1 MSAPLARPS
10 QIAVSPARALSAR
23 WATSAVFFANGMVIA
38 TWVVRVPGVQSA
50 LHLSPA
56 SVGVALLGM
65 SVGSLIAMP
74 QTGRLAARFGTRRV
88 TVWAGVC
95 MMLALLLPFL
105 APNLWVLF
113 AALMVL
119 GASNGVMDV
128 AMNAQGVA
136 VERALARPV
145 LSSFHA
151 AYSLGN
157 LAGAALGSL
166 LLGAGLGQ
174 WPHALIITLSMGLLV
189 VLAGARLLPR
199 QADEPTSDEPAA
211 DDKAPAPVA
220 DASLQNPPAASSSPN
235 VLVWLLGALC
245 FLGML
250 GEGSLGDWSG
260 LYSRDVLGVSGA
272 ALGAAYTA
280 FTLAMTL
287 GRALGDGWRSRYGDR
302 RVVEVGALTSG
313 VGLGLGLLT
322 LNPVL
327 AALGFLVFGLG
338 IANVVPVLYGTA
350 GHALAGRGI
359 ARVATIGY
367 AGFLTGPPLI
377 GFVSQLTSLRFG
389 MAVIALSL
397 LLVGL
402 LTPGVYRRL
411 AGR

>member
-1 MSAPLARPS
+1 MSVFPAHS
-10 QIAVSPARALSAR
+10 SAVSPARALSAR

-88 TVWAGVC
+88 TVWAGLC
-95 MMLALLLPFL
+95 LMLALLLPFS
-105 APNLWVLF
+105 APNLWLLF

-174 WPHALIITLSMGLLV
+174 WPHALIITLGMGVLV

-199 QADEPTSDEPAA
+199 SADELAAETTTAGSGSTEIGTLETAPAKISPGPRSSPTS
-211 DDKAPAPVA
+211 
-220 DASLQNPPAASSSPN
+220 
-235 VLVWLLGALC
+235 LVWLLGTLC

-287 GRALGDGWRSRYGDR
+287 GRSLGDGWRSRYGDR
-302 RVVEVGALTSG
+302 RVVEVGALVSG
-313 VGLGLGLLT
+313 VGLSLGLLT
-322 LNPVL
+322 LNPLL

-367 AGFLTGPPLI
+367 AGFLAGPPLI
-377 GFVSQLTSLRFG
+377 GFVSQLTSLRLG

-411 AGR
+411 ARR